1 MFEGRVSI
9 RDKAVFASK
18 LSALVDAGVPILRSL
33 DLMRRQQKKAKFRRA
48 LGGITQDVTQGSS
61 LATSMRRWPQVFDNL
76 SVAMVEAGE
85 TGGVLDDTLKRLAKL
100 LEDNARLQNQIKGAM
115 GYPVTVL
122 VLAIVIFLAMMIFL
136 VPTFSSI
143 FAELGAELPWFTRV
157 MVGISEMIR
166 SSFALVVLGALAVA
180 AFLFARYYATPVG
193 RRQVDGLLLRL
204 PIFGDLIQ
212 KISTAQF
219 CRTMSSLSRAGV
231 PILQSLEILRETTSN
246 RVIGDAIDA
255 SRNEVSEGMTLS
267 SSLAS
272 KKVIPEMAI
281 TMLAVGEET
290 GSMDTML
297 SKVADFYEDEVATAI
312 KVLTSLLEPAMIVI
326 VGCIVGSIL
335 LAMYLPMFNIFE
347 NIR

>member
-1 MFEGRVSI
+1 
-9 RDKAVFASK
+9 
-18 LSALVDAGVPILRSL
+18 
-33 DLMRRQQKKAKFRRA
+33 
-48 LGGITQDVTQGSS
+48 
-61 LATSMRRWPQVFDNL
+61 FDNL

-136 VPTFSSI
+136 VPTFASI
-143 FAELGAELPWFTRV
+143 FAELGAELPFFTRV
-157 MVGISEMIR
+157 MVGISELIR

-204 PIFGDLIQ
+204 PIFGDLLQ

-267 SSLAS
+267 SSLAA

-326 VGCIVGSIL
+326 VGCIVG
-335 LAMYLPMFNIFE
+335 
-347 NIR
+347 